1 MNPSTATQLANEP
14 AREDAL
20 PVQAALLLLTFS
32 TGLIDAV
39 SFLGLGH
46 VFTANMT
53 GNIVFLGFAVAGAPG
68 LSVVRSLVS
77 LGLFLL
83 GAMGGGR
90 LAKAMASQAIPQW
103 LVTAVL
109 TEAGLLLAAA
119 LAAIGFDISSG
130 HPAGSVYAVIALTA
144 LAMGLRNAT
153 VRRLAVPDLT
163 TTVLTLTLTGI
174 AADSSL
180 AGGRNLRMPR
190 RLASVGLMFAGAAVG
205 ALLLRF
211 GLAVPLAVSGAV
223 ALIAAALFSA
233 TSLARS

>member
-1 MNPSTATQLANEP
+1 MNPSTATQLVNEP
-14 AREDAL
+14 AKEDAL
-20 PVQAALLLLTFS
+20 PLQAALLLLTFS

-53 GNIVFLGFAVAGAPG
+53 GNIVFLGFAVAGTPG
-68 LSVVRSLVS
+68 LSFVRSLVS
-77 LGLFLL
+77 LGMFLL
-83 GAMGGGR
+83 GALGGGR
-90 LAKAMASQAIPQW
+90 LAKAMASHAIPQW
-103 LVTAVL
+103 LITAVL
-109 TEAGLLLAAA
+109 TEAGFLLAAA

-130 HPAGSVYAVIALTA
+130 APAISVYAVIALTA

-153 VRRLAVPDLT
+153 VRRVAVPDLT
-163 TTVLTLTLTGI
+163 TTVLTLTLTGV

-211 GLAVPLAVSGAV
+211 GLAVPLAVSGAI
-223 ALIAAALFSA
+223 ALVSAALFSA
-233 TSLARS
+233 ASLARS

>member
-1 MNPSTATQLANEP
+1 MNPSSVTQVAHESGK
-14 AREDAL
+14 EDSIS
-20 PVQAALLLLTFS
+20 VQAALLLLTFS

-53 GNIVFLGFAVAGAPG
+53 GNIVFLGFAAAGAPG
-68 LSVVRSLVS
+68 LSIFRSLAS
-77 LGLFLL
+77 LGMFLL
-83 GAMGGGR
+83 GGLAGGR
-90 LAKAMASQAIPQW
+90 LAKAMASHAIPQW

-130 HPAGSVYAVIALTA
+130 NPVSSVYAVIALTA

-180 AGGRNLRMPR
+180 AGGGNLRITR
-190 RLASVGLMFAGAAVG
+190 RLASVGLMFAGAAAG

-211 GLAVPLAVSGAV
+211 GLAVPLAVSGGI
-223 ALIAAALFSA
+223 ALLAAALFSA
-233 TSLARS
+233 TAPSR